1 MKGHVMVIKVTNT
14 GNTKVGEV
22 NVLLRYG
29 NLNLQT
35 FSPCLCQ
42 QQLHPV
48 SHYRI
53 DGAFILKSI
62 SVNIRFY
69 LTCIM

>member
-1 MKGHVMVIKVTNT
+1 MVIKVAHT
-14 GNTKVGEV
+14 GNTKVEEV

-42 QQLHPV
+42 Q
-48 SHYRI
+48 
-53 DGAFILKSI
+53 
-62 SVNIRFY
+62 
-69 LTCIM
+69 